1 MMLKRTTKQHLVVGS
16 FTVKNLKTNA
26 TQLHVHGHSQ
36 NSICFCKHLP
46 SKPRRFVK
54 ETSLISKLSLFN
66 VFFLSHHLATYQEG
80 WWPSSL
86 TPTNRQ
92 VWGAPWCSGRGVVK
106 GHFAKGGLAA
116 GWRDSQDTA
125 LNLKVFG
132 WRLGGLGIWWNRRP
146 PMSTIFTSWVHGV

>member
-16 FTVKNLKTNA
+16 FTVKNLKRKRTFMDIPRIQYA
-26 TQLHVHGHSQ
+26 FVSTSR
-36 NSICFCKHLP
+36 

-125 LNLKVFG
+125 LNLGCSEQNAQGV
-132 WRLGGLGIWWNRRP
+132 WLAAWWTGD
-146 PMSTIFTSWVHGV
+146 MKK

>member
-46 SKPRRFVK
+46 FQTKTFCQRNITHFKTFPFKCV
-54 ETSLISKLSLFN
+54 
-66 VFFLSHHLATYQEG
+66 FLSHHLATYQEG
-80 WWPSSL
+80 WWHSSL

-106 GHFAKGGLAA
+106 GHFAKDGLAA

-125 LNLKVFG
+125 LNLGCSEQNAQGV
-132 WRLGGLGIWWNRRP
+132 WLAAWWTGD
-146 PMSTIFTSWVHGV
+146 MKK